1 MSPLVLAL
9 DLFPPHL
16 VTRGDAMTTD
26 PIDPRQALDAYAIGD
41 IHAITPAGGTAG
53 STWKITAA
61 TGEYFFRLRGVR
73 TSTQARLRF
82 DHGLRR
88 HLIAGGVLTAQAVLT
103 RTGDSWL
110 RRAEGVF
117 ELYPF
122 ITGRPIDPEALP
134 EVAEASRALALYHL
148 VAARYAPPSPE
159 REPIAQYTT
168 LGFSEATSDRM
179 DDPDLLLQ
187 NMHALTNLPI
197 PPEDRLLV
205 ERCKARVEAMRSA
218 YAGPAYE
225 ALTGWVIHG
234 DYTPANLLF
243 ADDPSGTGDPTL
255 GSGVS
260 GDAELASNSASDG
273 AGVAK
278 GRVYIFDLDWALP
291 GARCRDVAD
300 GLYFFA
306 TRPRRIDA
314 SSIWSLTDAAEFDTD
329 RCLVFMRAYQAV
341 APLQPHELAVIPHAF
356 AGRWF
361 SIRLEG
367 MAKVPES
374 QRLRFFCREVNAPV
388 EWLDE
393 RWESLVRVIAP

>member
-1 MSPLVLAL
+1 
-9 DLFPPHL
+9 
-16 VTRGDAMTTD
+16 MTTD
-26 PIDPRQALDAYAIGD
+26 PIDPQQALGAYDIGD
-41 IHAITPAGGTAG
+41 ILSVAPAGGTAG
-53 STWKITAA
+53 RTWRIAAA

-73 TSTQARLRF
+73 TSTVARLGF

-88 HLIAGGVLTAQAVLT
+88 HLVDAGVLTASAVCT
-103 RTGDSWL
+103 RTGDSWV

-122 ITGRPIDPEALP
+122 ITGRSIDPEALP
-134 EVAEASRALALYHL
+134 EVAEAARSLALYHL
-148 VAARYAPPSPE
+148 AAAGYAPPSPE

-179 DDPDLLLQ
+179 DDLDLLLE
-187 NMHALTNLPI
+187 NMQALTNLPI
-197 PPEDRLLV
+197 LPEDRVLV
-205 ERCKARVEAMRSA
+205 EHCKARVEAMRPA
-218 YAGPAYE
+218 YAGPRYE

-243 ADDPSGTGDPTL
+243 A
-255 GSGVS
+255 
-260 GDAELASNSASDG
+260 EDG
-273 AGVAK
+273 
-278 GRVYIFDLDWALP
+278 VYIFDLDWALP

-314 SSIWSLTDAAEFDTD
+314 SSIWSLTDTAQFDTD
-329 RCLVFMRAYQAV
+329 RCLAFLRAYQAV
-341 APLQPHELAVIPHAF
+341 APLKPHELAAIPHAF
-356 AGRWF
+356 AGRWY

-367 MAKVPES
+367 MAKVPEP
-374 QRLRFFCREVNAPV
+374 QRIRFFCREVAAPV

-393 RWESLVRVIAP
+393 RWEALVKVIAP

>member
-1 MSPLVLAL
+1 
-9 DLFPPHL
+9 
-16 VTRGDAMTTD
+16 MTTD
-26 PIDPRQALDAYAIGD
+26 PIDPRQALGAYDVGD
-41 IHAITPAGGTAG
+41 IHAIALAGGTAG
-53 STWKITAA
+53 RTWKVATS

-73 TSTQARLRF
+73 TSTEARLRF

-88 HLIAGGVLTAQAVLT
+88 HLVAGGVPTAQAVLT
-103 RTGDSWL
+103 RAGDSWL
-110 RRAEGVF
+110 RRSEGVF

-122 ITGRPIDPEALP
+122 ITGRAIDPEALP
-134 EVAEASRALALYHL
+134 EVAEAARALALYHL
-148 VAARYAPPSPE
+148 AAARYVPPSPE
-159 REPIAQYTT
+159 AEPIAQYTT

-179 DDPDLLLQ
+179 DDLDLLLE

-197 PPEDRLLV
+197 LPEDRLLV
-205 ERCKARVEAMRSA
+205 ERCKARVEAMRTE
-218 YAGPAYE
+218 YAGPAFE

-243 ADDPSGTGDPTL
+243 A
-255 GSGVS
+255 
-260 GDAELASNSASDG
+260 A
-273 AGVAK
+273 

-314 SSIWSLTDAAEFDTD
+314 SSIWSLTDTANFDTD

-341 APLQPHELAVIPHAF
+341 APLQPHELAAIPHAF

-367 MAKVPES
+367 MAKIPEA
-374 QRLRFFCREVNAPV
+374 QRLQFFSRQVATPV

-393 RWESLVRVIAP
+393 RWEGLVRVIAPSSPPAGGGTP